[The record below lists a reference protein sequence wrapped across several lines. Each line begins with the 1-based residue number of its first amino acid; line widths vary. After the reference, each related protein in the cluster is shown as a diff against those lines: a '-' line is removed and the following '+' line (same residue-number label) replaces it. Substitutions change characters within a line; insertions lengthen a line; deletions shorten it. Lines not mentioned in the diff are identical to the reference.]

1 MRGVLGILFI
11 GLGLLLAYFVL
22 SGKFPTAATSTT
34 TTTPS
39 ATPTPST
46 SNSVLNGGT
55 QNAPGHGP
63 TGSGPM
69 GLPTMAY
76 LDDLVASRGGIR

>member
-11 GLGLLLAYFVL
+11 GLGLVLAYFVL
-22 SGKFPTAATSTT
+22 SGKFPTAST
-34 TTTPS
+34 S
-39 ATPTPST
+39 ATPGSGTPAAPAAQQAT
-46 SNSVLNGGT
+46 QQAKRLQALN
-55 QNAPGHGP
+55 

-69 GLPTMAY
+69 GLPTMAA